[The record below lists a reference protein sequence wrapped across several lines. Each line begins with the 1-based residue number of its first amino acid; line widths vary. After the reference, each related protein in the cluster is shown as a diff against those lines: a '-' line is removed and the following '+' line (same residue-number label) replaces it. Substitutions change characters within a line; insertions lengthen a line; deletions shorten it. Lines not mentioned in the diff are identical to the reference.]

1 MNDEYGNTA
10 DDTNDGDS
18 DDTNHGQDVF
28 CENSDDNDDDSDD
41 GDDGDIDNNDD
52 ERNWDDNNND
62 FDVKYTYHLFLND
75 KIAASVPKCTRFPVI
90 ICE

>member
-28 CENSDDNDDDSDD
+28 CENSDDNDDD
-41 GDDGDIDNNDD
+41 
-52 ERNWDDNNND
+52 ERNWDDSNND